1 MTGASPAIKAMSA
14 IAALIAAAATCLAG
28 WWLGTA
34 ALGWIAASRE
44 IVALTQPW
52 LFPAILTILA
62 ISALR
67 RSQQGCAA

>member
-1 MTGASPAIKAMSA
+1 MIKAASA

-34 ALGWIAASRE
+34 GLSWIEAHRE
-44 IVALTQPW
+44 AVALIQPW

-67 RSQQGCAA
+67 RSHQGCAA